1 MAATLVGDLTG
12 LFQSQA
18 LGEAAAQLGESEGSV
33 LRGFQAA
40 SATIVSGLASKV
52 SQGGGF
58 LKQAFDLISMSDGS
72 LLDNVRSWFSRVPG
86 ASSDGPGGQ
95 FLSMLFGDA
104 QPQVTEKISQ
114 ASGLRPTSAAKLMSF
129 AAPLVLGAL
138 GKRVKEGHLDMP
150 SFSNLLQ
157 QEGSGISS
165 MVPTG
170 LTNLW
175 GAPAATKQ
183 VFSSVAEPPSR
194 RWLWPLAALLVV
206 AGLVWLFTRGRS
218 QVSQS
223 AGQATSQIRSTTD
236 SVANFFRTTLVN
248 GIELNIPSGGM
259 EARLLEF
266 IKTAGPATDLSTWFE
281 FDRLRFNTNSA
292 TLSTDSQEQLGNIA
306 AILKAYPNLRVKIG
320 GYTDNTGD
328 PGANLRLSQ
337 LRAESVRQQLAS
349 SGIAA
354 ERLEAEGYGDQHPV
368 ADNSTEEG
376 RARNRRIAMRI
387 TQMG

>member
-1 MAATLVGDLTG
+1 M
-12 LFQSQA
+12 
-18 LGEAAAQLGESEGSV
+18 
-33 LRGFQAA
+33 
-40 SATIVSGLASKV
+40 
-52 SQGGGF
+52 
-58 LKQAFDLISMSDGS
+58 
-72 LLDNVRSWFSRVPG
+72 
-86 ASSDGPGGQ
+86 
-95 FLSMLFGDA
+95 
-104 QPQVTEKISQ
+104 
-114 ASGLRPTSAAKLMSF
+114 
-129 AAPLVLGAL
+129 
-138 GKRVKEGHLDMP
+138 
-150 SFSNLLQ
+150 
-157 QEGSGISS
+157 
-165 MVPTG
+165 
-170 LTNLW
+170 
-175 GAPAATKQ
+175 
-183 VFSSVAEPPSR
+183 
-194 RWLWPLAALLVV
+194 
-206 AGLVWLFTRGRS
+206 
-218 QVSQS
+218 
-223 AGQATSQIRSTTD
+223 
-236 SVANFFRTTLVN
+236 
-248 GIELNIPSGGM
+248 IELNIPSGGM

-328 PGANLRLSQ
+328 AGANLRLSQ